1 MNDAAGGLL
10 AAGAAAPADAGES
23 ATLRFI
29 HVNDIYDLAS
39 LPSLATLV
47 RDRSAG
53 ADRVVV
59 TCGGDF
65 LAPYLLSG
73 LDHGTGMIDCLNALG
88 CTHCCFGNHEC
99 DAPRGAG
106 NGRRAPN
113 RKGSSLGRF
122 PLVPHAALLE
132 RIAQFGGVWINSNM
146 PGITEGSP
154 LHPLP
159 EYDVVE
165 VASRSG
171 GHTRRVAVLGLL
183 CDYAQLYRKSAF
195 NGLAAAGGIEPPMDA
210 LKRLTG
216 ALRDAEKPDAVV
228 AMTHLLDPEDDAICA
243 TGLCDAVLGG
253 HDHAVTARASS
264 GVPLAKAG
272 MDATH
277 AVVMDLSWSD
287 ARAATPA
294 IRTTVERTA
303 DFAPD
308 AEIAARVASHLAKV
322 EAMDEMVLSSVRRVR
337 RCAETNHWFGGR
349 RDLFPGLIVDAARR
363 RARRRASLRRS
374 AADATPPLTSVGVRN
389 GERSMATLLA
399 SIVAAE
405 LGADCCVLEAGG
417 VRGNATYEASLTFAH
432 LRAELPFENLM
443 AVVPVDGASLSAFVR
458 DSRDRPDLRSPR
470 GYAFVL
476 HGDVGL
482 AYCPERKAVTTVRGE
497 PLDPDRLYT
506 VATCVDLGFGS
517 GLCRK
522 QPLVW
527 VVLTKLENS
536 LARSNQSR
544 FG

>member
-1 MNDAAGGLL
+1 M
-10 AAGAAAPADAGES
+10 
-23 ATLRFI
+23 
-29 HVNDIYDLAS
+29 
-39 LPSLATLV
+39 
-47 RDRSAG
+47 
-53 ADRVVV
+53 
-59 TCGGDF
+59 
-65 LAPYLLSG
+65 
-73 LDHGTGMIDCLNALG
+73 
-88 CTHCCFGNHEC
+88 
-99 DAPRGAG
+99 
-106 NGRRAPN
+106 
-113 RKGSSLGRF
+113 
-122 PLVPHAALLE
+122 PHAALLE

-146 PGITEGSP
+146 PGITAGSP

-171 GHTRRVAVLGLL
+171 GHRRRVAVLGLL
-183 CDYAQLYRKSAF
+183 CDYAQLSRKSAF
-195 NGLAAAGGIEPPMDA
+195 NGLAAAGGIEPPIDA
-210 LKRLTG
+210 LKRLAG

-277 AVVMDLSWSD
+277 AVVMDLSWGD

-294 IRTTVERTA
+294 IRATVERTA

-308 AEIAARVASHLAKV
+308 AALAARVASHLAKV

-337 RCAETNHWFGGR
+337 R
-349 RDLFPGLIVDAARR
+349 DLFPGLRVDAAAASRG
-363 RARRRASLRRS
+363 RRASLRRS

-432 LRAELPFENLM
+432 LKAELPFENLM

-458 DSRDRPDLRSPR
+458 DSRDRPDLQSPR
-470 GYAFVL
+470 GYAFFL

-482 AYCPERKAVTTVRGE
+482 TYCPERKAVTTVRGE
-497 PLDPDRLYT
+497 PLDPARLYT
-506 VATCVDLGFGS
+506 VANCLDLGFGS
-517 GLCRK
+517 GKNAAMAAYAARHGDRLPDRDAAIPAKTLVMKYLCRE
-522 QPLVW
+522 LW
-527 VVLTKLENS
+527 KLLPAFDDVDADRSGFLDRDEVKRTYVAALMAVHDDGAPECEAEKIAAENMVDQLIACLDTNS
-536 LARSNQSR
+536 DGKVDRREYAAVAH
-544 FG
+544 GAH

>member
-1 MNDAAGGLL
+1 MGAIISAPASELPDRVDRATAARLAGAAFDEARWAAAAGADGCVGRDELL

-73 LDHGTGMIDCLNALG
+73 LDHGTGMVDCLNALG

-228 AMTHLLDPEDDAICA
+228 AMTHLLDAEDDAICA

-337 RCAETNHWFGGR
+337 RCSGKNAAMAAYAARHGDR
-349 RDLFPGLIVDAARR
+349 LPDRDAAIPAKTLVMKYLCRELWKLLPAFDDVDAD
-363 RARRRASLRRS
+363 RS
-374 AADATPPLTSVGVRN
+374 GFLDHDEVKRTY
-389 GERSMATLLA
+389 
-399 SIVAAE
+399 VAA
-405 LGADCCVLEAGG
+405 
-417 VRGNATYEASLTFAH
+417 
-432 LRAELPFENLM
+432 LM
-443 AVVPVDGASLSAFVR
+443 AVHDDGAPECESEKIAAENMVDQLIACLDTNSDGRV
-458 DSRDRPDLRSPR
+458 DRRE
-470 GYAFVL
+470 YAAVA
-476 HGDVGL
+476 HG
-482 AYCPERKAVTTVRGE
+482 AH
-497 PLDPDRLYT
+497 
-506 VATCVDLGFGS
+506 
-517 GLCRK
+517 
-522 QPLVW
+522 
-527 VVLTKLENS
+527 
-536 LARSNQSR
+536 
-544 FG
+544 